1 MARTRKRAIVAS
13 TEMKQRSTMK
23 SNDAN
28 RSSRS
33 RAAKFHRRM
42 PMSSGSNQS
51 VHGEPMPS
59 TSSGSVQEVLIKLEE
74 DDEQDETNPHMESD
88 VVESESESSNG
99 ATSSRSYES
108 SDMRMN
114 VAPALTCSS
123 FSQSGSS
130 TQTTPK
136 AGTREVACQT
146 YPTVDQRAAE
156 SVKVKSHLK
165 EKLECP
171 VCSRISLPPIMQCRN
186 GHITC
191 NVCRLKVRDCPVCR
205 ESDTDIRNLYAEK
218 SIHFL
223 SIPCEYKNFGC
234 KEEIQ
239 FSEKEMHENN
249 CKFRPFNCPYIEC
262 EDKLAADDVVAHV
275 TTKHVD
281 EFKNSDGPEITASMI
296 LTGAYFG
303 GDGAWSPR
311 MISCFGKTFFD
322 VALTRDRSLH
332 HWVWILGEEE
342 VAQEYV
348 YEITAFKGNI
358 KYMYGGEVSSL
369 RIPDDDIVTFGKC
382 LSINDQ
388 VGKHLRDENKI
399 RYKLKLMKAS

>member
-1 MARTRKRAIVAS
+1 MDGTRT
-13 TEMKQRSTMK
+13 
-23 SNDAN
+23 
-28 RSSRS
+28 SRS
-33 RAAKFHRRM
+33 RSGRFAIRG
-42 PMSSGSNQS
+42 SSQGSSSSAQD
-51 VHGEPMPS
+51 PMPS
-59 TSSGSVQEVLIKLEE
+59 SSSGVTMENKVLIKLEE
-74 DDEQDETNPHMESD
+74 DDTEHHSMDSDEHTSD
-88 VVESESESSNG
+88 DHEDIHSN
-99 ATSSRSYES
+99 
-108 SDMRMN
+108 DMRMN

-123 FSQSGSS
+123 SGHN
-130 TQTTPK
+130 QTSRP
-136 AGTREVACQT
+136 GTRDVGIQT
-146 YPTVDQRAAE
+146 FNTDLDTQRAD
-156 SVKVKSHLK
+156 SVKVKQHLK

-191 NVCRLKVRDCPVCR
+191 NQCRIKVRDCPVCR
-205 ESDTDIRNLYAEK
+205 EGDTDIRNLYAEK
-218 SIHFL
+218 SIVFL
-223 SIPCEYKNFGC
+223 SIPCEYKQYGC

-239 FSEKEMHENN
+239 FSEKEVHENH

-262 EDKLAADDVVAHV
+262 DDKLAADDVVAHV

-311 MISCFGKTFFD
+311 MISCFGRTFFD

-342 VAQEYV
+342 VAQEFV

-369 RIPDDDIVTFGKC
+369 RIPDDDIVTHGKC

-388 VGKHLRDENKI
+388 VGRHLRDENKI